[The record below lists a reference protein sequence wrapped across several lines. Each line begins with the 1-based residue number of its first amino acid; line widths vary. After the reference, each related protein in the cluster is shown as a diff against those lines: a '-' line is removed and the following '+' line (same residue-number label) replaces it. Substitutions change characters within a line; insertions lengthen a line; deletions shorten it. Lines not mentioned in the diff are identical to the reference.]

1 MRFLKAEPMWKTD
14 VKRAIFTPEKNT
26 YIILTS
32 QYFARVPLLGN
43 ALKWLNLISRPS
55 YNTPRI
61 IIFWWRAQNSAKRPP
76 TGHSSGIPTG
86 SHHDSLSTWKFD
98 PTFLSNLV
106 CGHQMLIVVLSALTT
121 RPVLEAGCYI
131 YDRLGQLNKIKSLSF
146 PSPLYWIGLTQQRR
160 ADQIAR
166 RWYRYFRK

>member
-1 MRFLKAEPMWKTD
+1 MLFKHNVPIALIPHVDKLTLFLNVKA
-14 VKRAIFTPEKNT
+14 AHIYHN
-26 YIILTS
+26 YIV
-32 QYFARVPLLGN
+32 FM
-43 ALKWLNLISRPS
+43 KWWIRN
-55 YNTPRI
+55 YDGGT
-61 IIFWWRAQNSAKRPP
+61 
-76 TGHSSGIPTG
+76 PTG

>member
-14 VKRAIFTPEKNT
+14 VKWAIFTPEKNT

-32 QYFARVPLLGN
+32 QNFARVPLLGN

-76 TGHSSGIPTG
+76 TGHSSL
-86 SHHDSLSTWKFD
+86 HHQHYLHDGPGLHLPLSVRQSAHH
-98 PTFLSNLV
+98 L
-106 CGHQMLIVVLSALTT
+106 GHQTSGGLAPFQPGL
-121 RPVLEAGCYI
+121 
-131 YDRLGQLNKIKSLSF
+131 
-146 PSPLYWIGLTQQRR
+146 PSYCN
-160 ADQIAR
+160 ADQYRTSGLWGYKHHFKLKHFNVKGVER
-166 RWYRYFRK
+166 RKI